1 MRFFLSAALIV
12 YICIPARAQRT
23 CGTDSV
29 HVHLMGLPGYEA
41 AFRARVDAVNAAAE
55 NRTEC
60 ANPLIIPVAAHF
72 QNTGI
77 PVACA
82 TDMALSQIATLN
94 ADFAATNTDIATW
107 NALQP
112 SVWPTISNAES
123 CIQFCLATLD
133 HPAGFGLQ
141 DGDYAVTVDATTGDF
156 DAAWSGY
163 LNFFVR
169 TIGGG
174 VLGYSPLGGT
184 GNGDGVTV
192 DPAYFGSVSCG
203 GNTVTAPYNLGRTM
217 THEVGHYF
225 LLEHPWGNGG
235 CGSTD
240 FVADTPVTDNPQFG
254 CPSGSVVTCT
264 APILWPS
271 YMDYCDDA
279 CLFMFSAGQIA
290 RMETYA
296 EQNLNNLLTHAVTAC
311 QEAACIGFDVAVAA
325 ADESCSGGDGAV
337 ILTAI
342 GGAAP
347 FSFVLDGPGIP
358 ATNSAT
364 GSFTAL
370 AAGDYTVEVSDGA
383 GCTFSATTTL
393 DREGPALSPAVVV
406 HEYCSD
412 GAGSI
417 EVQAFEPTPFTF
429 SLNGAPA
436 VASGLFDGL
445 SAGTYVVTASN
456 ATGCS
461 GTVTATVLN
470 ESDLSVSVDARG
482 VSCDWFDNGSITARA
497 SGGDEPYSYVLSVDA
512 AAFGAQTSD
521 GFFGGLAPGSYTLQ
535 VADAAGCTFASTVAL
550 GYDYAVIGDDC
561 PCALYVPAAIS
572 PNNDGLNDAL
582 VVAASCPITDFHL
595 RIFDRWGRPLFESF
609 DPKVVWIGGVDTH
622 YVEPGIFGY
631 VVEWSWGESD
641 NAGVRS
647 ESRAGTVAVVR

>member
-203 GNTVTAPYNLGRTM
+203 GNTGTAPYNLGRTM

-358 ATNSAT
+358 ATNSGT
-364 GSFTAL
+364 GSFTGL

-393 DREGPALSPAVVV
+393 DREGPALSPAAVV

-412 GAGSI
+412 GAGSV
-417 EVQAFEPTPFTF
+417 EVSTSEPSPFT
-429 SLNGAPA
+429 
-436 VASGLFDGL
+436 
-445 SAGTYVVTASN
+445 
-456 ATGCS
+456 
-461 GTVTATVLN
+461 
-470 ESDLSVSVDARG
+470 
-482 VSCDWFDNGSITARA
+482 
-497 SGGDEPYSYVLSVDA
+497 
-512 AAFGAQTSD
+512 AQTSD

-609 DPKVVWIGGVDTH
+609 DPEVVWIGGVETH

-631 VVEWSWGESD
+631 IVEWSWGESD

>member
-1 MRFFLSAALIV
+1 MRFVLSAALIG

-94 ADFAATNTDIATW
+94 ADFAATNADIATW

-141 DGDYAVTVDATTGDF
+141 DSDYAVTVDATSSDF

-174 VLGYSPLGGT
+174 TLGYSPLGGT

-217 THEVGHYF
+217 THEVGHYL
-225 LLEHPWGNGG
+225 LLEHPWGTGG

-290 RMETYA
+290 RMETYV
-296 EQNLNNLLTHAVTAC
+296 EQNLNNLLTHAVTSC

-325 ADESCSGGDGAV
+325 VDESCSGGDGAV

-342 GGAAP
+342 GGTAP
-347 FSFVLDGPGIP
+347 FSFGLDGPGIP
-358 ATNSAT
+358 ATNSGT
-364 GSFTAL
+364 GSFTGL
-370 AAGDYTVEVSDGA
+370 AAGD
-383 GCTFSATTTL
+383 
-393 DREGPALSPAVVV
+393 
-406 HEYCSD
+406 
-412 GAGSI
+412 
-417 EVQAFEPTPFTF
+417 
-429 SLNGAPA
+429 
-436 VASGLFDGL
+436 
-445 SAGTYVVTASN
+445 
-456 ATGCS
+456 
-461 GTVTATVLN
+461 
-470 ESDLSVSVDARG
+470 G
-482 VSCDWFDNGSITARA
+482 V
-497 SGGDEPYSYVLSVDA
+497 
-512 AAFGAQTSD
+512 
-521 GFFGGLAPGSYTLQ
+521 FGGLAPGSYTLQ

-550 GYDYAVIGDDC
+550 GYDYAVIGEDC

-595 RIFDRWGRPLFESF
+595 RIFDRWGRPLFESY
-609 DPKVVWIGGVDTH
+609 DPEAVWIGGVETH